1 MDTSANECEAA
12 DSLTLWHK
20 QYLEASAESISM
32 DSPVIQAV
40 QSDELDYSRIEVEV
54 KTLLANTDILRGFC
68 GNCRSLLDHW
78 PDFSVKA
85 SEEKVPDG
93 IFTLGS
99 AVNTREIEASARA
112 GCKFC
117 IFLFSKL
124 IENSELDTFRKIE
137 RRLNLLGSDETT
149 TLSVFIDWAI
159 RGPAKQTLWL
169 NFPRKMAPKLHSE
182 SAKTCR
188 TMSDRICPTCEQLVI
203 SKVVK

>member
-1 MDTSANECEAA
+1 MNTSANECEAA

-20 QYLEASAESISM
+20 QYLEADAESISM

-54 KTLLANTDILRGFC
+54 KTLSANADVLHGFC

-78 PDFSVKA
+78 PDKNKGEA
-85 SEEKVPDG
+85 SEQYISEGVS
-93 IFTLGS
+93 TLGS
-99 AVNTREIEASARA
+99 AVHTRDIEASARA

-117 IFLFSKL
+117 TFVFSKL
-124 IENSELDTFRKIE
+124 RTNSELDTFRKIE

-159 RGPAKQTLWL
+159 SGPAKQTIWL
-169 NFPRKMAPKLHSE
+169 NFPRKMAPKPHVE
-182 SAKTCR
+182 SVKTCW
-188 TMSDRICPTCEQLVI
+188 TISVRILPTCE
-203 SKVVK
+203 